1 MTGIAVCAGECIVRG
16 KVECAVHSVFADDA
30 FQSFMSH
37 QLRLIF
43 AAGHAAV
50 CRQIFLIFFTGG
62 LKILHQCNIANVIA
76 NGEIIV
82 RFGVVVIE
90 NISHRLSRSD
100 IFSHFRSSPFFDG
113 EFFVVV
119 AVFRAICRILQIVV
133 STPQH
138 DIGMISDE
146 DIPL

>member
-1 MTGIAVCAGECIVRG
+1 MVLPDIPSEIKQLSLIVRELARYCIAHHSTVIVAAHIALRVGFAGYNFSVDGDSALDVYTGSLTGIAVCAGECIVRG

-62 LKILHQCNIANVIA
+62 LK
-76 NGEIIV
+76 
-82 RFGVVVIE
+82 
-90 NISHRLSRSD
+90 
-100 IFSHFRSSPFFDG
+100 
-113 EFFVVV
+113 
-119 AVFRAICRILQIVV
+119 
-133 STPQH
+133 
-138 DIGMISDE
+138 M
-146 DIPL
+146 